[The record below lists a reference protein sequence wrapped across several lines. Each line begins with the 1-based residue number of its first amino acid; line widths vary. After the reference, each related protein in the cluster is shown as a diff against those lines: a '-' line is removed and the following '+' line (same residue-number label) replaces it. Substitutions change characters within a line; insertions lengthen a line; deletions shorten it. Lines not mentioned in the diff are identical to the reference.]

1 MKSIGDNLK
10 LFRLRCNLSLTD
22 AGSKVRLSAPGLL
35 KYERNKV
42 NHSLDKLNKLADIY
56 NVTLDDILRVDDTAS
71 IKFTN
76 LRVGTSVSEAKIE
89 KIKSLIQNKVDNY
102 FELLNKSNIKL
113 VNKFGVHIINTVNE
127 AESLATKLRI
137 FFQIPINEPI
147 YNLIY
152 LLEQHD
158 IIVLT
163 LDKSSVTEG
172 FIGFYEN
179 INNIPVIIVPKE
191 DDGYSQRFNV
201 AKFLGE
207 LLIISNES
215 NKSNLTDTFA
225 LSLLVPTKSLINEF
239 GENRKKINF
248 EEIDIFSKVY
258 RVSYKNIIK
267 KLEISNIITS
277 SNAKYLNIYINKEN
291 KKEQYFMEE
300 ALNYNKM
307 LYKLNALDIISDVS
321 SYL

>member
-10 LFRLRCNLSLTD
+10 LFRLRCGMSLTE
-22 AGSKVRLSAPGLL
+22 ASCKVGLSAPGLL
-35 KYERNKV
+35 KYEKNKV
-42 NHSLDKLNKLADIY
+42 NQSLDKLNKLADIY
-56 NVTLDDILRVDDTAS
+56 NVTLDDILKVDNS
-71 IKFTN
+71 NEIKFTN
-76 LRVGTSVSEAKIE
+76 LRVNAAISDVKLD

-102 FELLNKSNIKL
+102 FELLDKSNIKL
-113 VNKFGVHIINTVNE
+113 VNKFGVHIINTLGE

-137 FFQIPINEPI
+137 FFQLPINDPI

-158 IIVLT
+158 IIILT

-172 FIGFYEN
+172 FLGFYEN
-179 INNIPVIIVPKE
+179 INSIPIIIVPKE
-191 DDGYSQRFNV
+191 EDGYRQRFNV

-207 LLIISNES
+207 LLIISNDN
-215 NKSNLTDTFA
+215 NKSKLTDAFA
-225 LSLLVPTKSLINEF
+225 LSLLVPNKALMQEF
-239 GENRKKINF
+239 GDVRKKINF
-248 EEIDIFSKVY
+248 EEIDVFSKIY

-267 KLEISNIITS
+267 KLEFCNIITS
-277 SNAKYLNIYINKEN
+277 SNAKYLNVYINKEN

-300 ALNYNKM
+300 ALNYDKM
-307 LYKLNALDIISDVS
+307 LYKLNALDIIDDIN

>member
-1 MKSIGDNLK
+1 M
-10 LFRLRCNLSLTD
+10 
-22 AGSKVRLSAPGLL
+22 
-35 KYERNKV
+35 
-42 NHSLDKLNKLADIY
+42 
-56 NVTLDDILRVDDTAS
+56 
-71 IKFTN
+71 
-76 LRVGTSVSEAKIE
+76 
-89 KIKSLIQNKVDNY
+89 
-102 FELLNKSNIKL
+102 
-113 VNKFGVHIINTVNE
+113 
-127 AESLATKLRI
+127 
-137 FFQIPINEPI
+137 
-147 YNLIY
+147 
-152 LLEQHD
+152 
-158 IIVLT
+158 
-163 LDKSSVTEG
+163 
-172 FIGFYEN
+172 
-179 INNIPVIIVPKE
+179 
-191 DDGYSQRFNV
+191 

-307 LYKLNALDIISDVS
+307 L
-321 SYL
+321 

>member
-22 AGSKVRLSAPGLL
+22 AGSKVGLSAPGLL

-76 LRVGTSVSEAKIE
+76 LRVGSSVSEAKIE

-102 FELLNKSNIKL
+102 FELLNKSNIKS
-113 VNKFGVHIINTVNE
+113 VNE

-137 FFQIPINEPI
+137 FFQLPINEPI

-158 IIVLT
+158 IIILT

-191 DDGYSQRFNV
+191 EDGYSQRFNV

-215 NKSNLTDTFA
+215 NKSNLTDAFA